1 MSYDSSVGRWTAK
14 DPISFEG
21 GDPNLYRYAANG
33 PTMHAD
39 PTGLLTIS
47 VGFCGEVYLGI
58 FHIPI
63 SIEIAIG
70 YSPGQDI
77 TVGPVITTGLQPA
90 LGLGG
95 SVGVTGGV
103 TGAGGVGDLGGSSTN
118 VGTST
123 PIGGVEVTGSPTTT
137 IGGSINTGPP
147 CPVAG
152 VHAGDLYSWAW
163 PF

>member
-70 YSPGQDI
+70 YSPVKTSPWGRSSRL
-77 TVGPVITTGLQPA
+77 GFSLPLGSGAA
-90 LGLGG
+90 LGSL
-95 SVGVTGGV
+95 
-103 TGAGGVGDLGGSSTN
+103 
-118 VGTST
+118 
-123 PIGGVEVTGSPTTT
+123 
-137 IGGSINTGPP
+137 
-147 CPVAG
+147 VA
-152 VHAGDLYSWAW
+152 
-163 PF
+163 